1 MEYEITMPRLTDTM
15 ETGKIVRWLKKVG
28 DKVERN
34 EPIVE
39 VESDKAVM
47 EVPSFQSGVLVKILA
62 EEGDEIP
69 VGKPIAVL
77 ETEEEKAKTAIK
89 EEKPIEKREE
99 KPKPPEKKEKKIE
112 VHIEEVKEEK
122 LPEGAASPAAR
133 KLAAKLGVDIKSL
146 QEKGKLPSP
155 AHEKDI
161 KEYFY
166 SQFFTREALEIAKSH
181 NLSPEDLYNT
191 LKKKITKK
199 IILEYIE
206 ENNIPE
212 EKEIPSIQKSLI
224 SSLQR
229 SLEIPTYHIYETFD
243 FSLVKWDKEK
253 TFTVWFIKILGDF
266 MMKYPQ
272 LRTVYKDGKYYT
284 YPNSNITVA
293 VATEEGELFAPVVKQ
308 VNKKSLKEISDVLHS
323 FREKSVKKSFTVED
337 LKGGTFAVSNLGM
350 FGVEYFDAI
359 IPPEHSGIVAI
370 GVEKEDK
377 TAKLTFSFDHRIIN
391 GREAAIFVEDFKQAF
406 KDEKYLS
413 SIK

>member
-15 ETGKIVRWLKKVG
+15 ETGKIIRWLKNVG

-47 EVPSFQSGVLVKILA
+47 EVPSFQSGILKKILA

-69 VGKPIAVL
+69 VGKPIAIL
-77 ETEEEKAKTAIK
+77 ETEEKVRIVVKEKKK
-89 EEKPIEKREE
+89 EE
-99 KPKPPEKKEKKIE
+99 KPKPSEKEEKKIE

-122 LPEGAASPAAR
+122 LPKGAASPAAR
-133 KLAAKLGVDIKSL
+133 KLAAKLGIDIKSL
-146 QEKGKLPSP
+146 QEKGKIPSP

-166 SQFFTREALEIAKSH
+166 SQFFTKEALEIAKSH
-181 NLSPEDLYNT
+181 NLSPEELYST

-199 IILEYIE
+199 VILEYIE

-212 EKEIPSIQKSLI
+212 EKDIPSIQKSLI

-243 FSLVKWDKEK
+243 FSFVKWDKEK

-272 LRTVYKDGKYYT
+272 LRTVYKNGKYYT
-284 YPNSNITVA
+284 YPGSNITVA
-293 VATEEGELFAPVVKQ
+293 VATEEGELFAPVIKQ
-308 VNKKSLKEISDVLHS
+308 VNKKSLKEIADVLHT
-323 FREKSVKKSFTVED
+323 FRDKSINKSFTVED

-391 GREAAIFVEDFKQAF
+391 GREAAIFVEDFKKAF
-406 KDEKYLS
+406 KDKKYLS
-413 SIK
+413 SLK

>member
-15 ETGKIVRWLKKVG
+15 ETGKIIRWLKNVG

-47 EVPSFQSGVLVKILA
+47 EVPSFQSGILKKILA

-69 VGKPIAVL
+69 VGKPIAIL
-77 ETEEEKAKTAIK
+77 ETEEEKAKTEVK
-89 EEKPIEKREE
+89 EKKKEE
-99 KPKPPEKKEKKIE
+99 KPKPSEKEEKKIE
-112 VHIEEVKEEK
+112 VHIEEIKEEK
-122 LPEGAASPAAR
+122 LPKGTASPAAR
-133 KLAAKLGVDIKSL
+133 KLAAKLGIDIKSL
-146 QEKGKLPSP
+146 QEKGKIPSP

-166 SQFFTREALEIAKSH
+166 SQFFTKEALEIAKSH
-181 NLSPEDLYNT
+181 NLSPEELYST

-199 IILEYIE
+199 VILEYIE

-212 EKEIPSIQKSLI
+212 EKDIPSIQKSLI

-272 LRTVYKDGKYYT
+272 LRTVYKNGKYYT
-284 YPNSNITVA
+284 YPGSNITVA
-293 VATEEGELFAPVVKQ
+293 VATEEGELFAPVIKQ
-308 VNKKSLKEISDVLHS
+308 VNKKSLKEIADVLHT
-323 FREKSVKKSFTVED
+323 FRDKSINKSFTVED

-391 GREAAIFVEDFKQAF
+391 GREAAIFVEDFKKAF
-406 KDEKYLS
+406 KDKKYLS
-413 SIK
+413 SLK